1 MSDIFFSSWE
11 SLLRTGGIG
20 VLTYLALI
28 FMLRLTGNR
37 TLSQMNSFDFI
48 VTIALGS
55 TFSSGMLDKSIP
67 LADTLLA
74 FVVLIGLQWMITKL
88 SVRYKAVNNLV
99 KSDPVLLFYHGSFF
113 KKKMHTTRVTREEI
127 LASIRQDGLSSL
139 DQVEAVVL
147 ETNGKL
153 SAVPKQLSH
162 KIKYAIEGQSSL
174 EGVEGFDFLSSSFHK
189 EKDSRNKDTH

>member
-1 MSDIFFSSWE
+1 ME
-11 SLLRTGGIG
+11 CLLRTGGIG

-55 TFSSGMLDKSIP
+55 TLSSGMLDKSIP

-88 SVRYKAVNNLV
+88 SVRYKAVDNLV

-113 KKKMHTTRVTREEI
+113 KKKC
-127 LASIRQDGLSSL
+127 
-139 DQVEAVVL
+139 
-147 ETNGKL
+147 
-153 SAVPKQLSH
+153 
-162 KIKYAIEGQSSL
+162 IKH
-174 EGVEGFDFLSSSFHK
+174 V
-189 EKDSRNKDTH
+189 

>member
-1 MSDIFFSSWE
+1 MNNIFFSSWE

-20 VLTYLALI
+20 ILTYITLI
-28 FMLRLTGNR
+28 FMLRITGNR

-55 TFSSGMLDKSIP
+55 TFSSGMMDKNIQ
-67 LADTLLA
+67 LIDTLLA
-74 FVVLIGLQWMITKL
+74 FAVLIGLQWMITKF
-88 SVRYKAVNNLV
+88 SVKYETINNLV
-99 KSDPVLLFYHGSFF
+99 KSDPVLLFYHGRFYNEQ
-113 KKKMHTTRVTREEI
+113 MHKTRVTKEEI
-127 LASIRQDGLSSL
+127 FASIRQDGLSSL

-162 KIKYAIEGQSSL
+162 EMKNSTRRGQSSL
-174 EGVEGFDFLSSSFHK
+174 EGIEGY
-189 EKDSRNKDTH
+189 

>member
-1 MSDIFFSSWE
+1 MNNIFFSSWE
-11 SLLRTGGIG
+11 SLFRTGSIGI
-20 VLTYLALI
+20 LTYIALI
-28 FMLRLTGNR
+28 FMLRITGNR

-55 TFSSGMLDKSIP
+55 TFSSGMMDKSIP
-67 LADTLLA
+67 LTDTLLA
-74 FVVLIGLQWMITKL
+74 FVVLIGLQWAIIKL
-88 SVRYKAVNNLV
+88 SVKYQAMDNLV
-99 KSDPVLLFYHGSFF
+99 KSDPVLLFYRGRFY
-113 KKKMHTTRVTREEI
+113 KEKMHKTRVTQEEI

-162 KIKYAIEGQSSL
+162 ESHNSSRRGQSSL
-174 EGVEGFDFLSSSFHK
+174 EGVECH
-189 EKDSRNKDTH
+189 

>member
-1 MSDIFFSSWE
+1 MTNIFFSSWE
-11 SLLRTGGIG
+11 SLWRTGGIG
-20 VLTYLALI
+20 ILTYIALI
-28 FMLRLTGNR
+28 FMLRITGNR

-55 TFSSGMLDKSIP
+55 TFSSGMMDKSIP

-74 FVVLIGLQWMITKL
+74 FIVLIGLQWMITKL
-88 SVRYKAVNNLV
+88 SVKYEAIDNLV
-99 KSDPVLLFYHGSFF
+99 KSDPVLLFYHGRFYNE
-113 KKKMHTTRVTREEI
+113 KMHKTRVTQEEI

-162 KIKYAIEGQSSL
+162 ENSNSSQRGLSSL
-174 EGVEGFDFLSSSFHK
+174 EGVEGH
-189 EKDSRNKDTH
+189 

>member
-1 MSDIFFSSWE
+1 MNNIFFSSWE

-20 VLTYLALI
+20 ILSYLALVI
-28 FMLRLTGNR
+28 MLRLTGNR

-55 TFSSGMLDKSIP
+55 TFSSGMINKSIP
-67 LADTLLA
+67 LTDTLLA
-74 FVVLIGLQWMITKL
+74 FAVLIGLQWLITKM
-88 SVRYKAVNNLV
+88 SVKFKTVDNLV
-99 KSDPVLLFYHGSFF
+99 KSDPVLLFYHGRFYNE
-113 KKKMHTTRVTREEI
+113 KMRKTRVTEEEI

-162 KIKYAIEGQSSL
+162 ERNYNSPRGLSSL
-174 EGVEGFDFLSSSFHK
+174 QGVEGH
-189 EKDSRNKDTH
+189 